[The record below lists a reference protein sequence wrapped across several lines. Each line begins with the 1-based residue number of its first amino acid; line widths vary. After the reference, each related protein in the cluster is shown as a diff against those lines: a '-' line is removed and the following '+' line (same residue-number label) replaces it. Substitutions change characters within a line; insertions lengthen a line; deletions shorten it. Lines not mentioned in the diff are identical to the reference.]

1 MRIKYDPETDTLSIR
16 LKDEPVA
23 ENEYIEGK
31 EIIIDY
37 NEKDEIV
44 GYEIMG
50 WARFQKEGREL
61 VLETALILW

>member
-23 ENEYIEGK
+23 DSEYIEGK
-31 EIIIDY
+31 GIVIDY
-37 NEKDEIV
+37 DEKDEII

-50 WARFQKEGREL
+50 WTRFQKSGKE
-61 VLETALILW
+61 LILEMVS

>member
-23 ENEYIEGK
+23 DSEYIEVKG
-31 EIIIDY
+31 IVIDY
-37 NEKDEIV
+37 NENDEVV

-50 WARFQKEGREL
+50 WNRFQKSGEE
-61 VLETALILW
+61 LILEMVS

>member
-23 ENEYIEGK
+23 ESEYIEGK
-31 EIIIDY
+31 GIVIDY
-37 NEKDEIV
+37 NENDEIV

-50 WARFQKEGREL
+50 WSRFQKAGEEL
-61 VLETALILW
+61 IVEMAS

>member
-23 ENEYIEGK
+23 DSEYIEGK
-31 EIIIDY
+31 GIVIDY

-50 WARFQKEGREL
+50 WSRFQKAGEEL
-61 VLETALILW
+61 TVNKVAS

>member
-23 ENEYIEGK
+23 ESEYIEGK
-31 EIIIDY
+31 GIVIDY

-50 WARFQKEGREL
+50 WSRFYKLGKEI
-61 VLETALILW
+61 VLGKAS

>member
-23 ENEYIEGK
+23 ESEYIEGK
-31 EIIIDY
+31 GIVIDY
-37 NEKDEIV
+37 NEKDEVV

-50 WARFQKEGREL
+50 WSRFQKSGQEVEI
-61 VLETALILW
+61 VKPA